1 MIAFKPT
8 PPHSQIA
15 DNQRLASNFI
25 YSDHPPGMFLRPH
38 IGSKN
43 MLFYVSIMPI

>member
-8 PPHSQIA
+8 PPTQIA
-15 DNQRLASNFI
+15 DNQRFGSNFI
-25 YSDHPPGMFLRPH
+25 YSDHPQGMFLRPH